1 MRLYESIFANL
12 GICEGFGHAQMEF
25 VHALTFVAAH
35 CPFPFFSFSFAMKAA
50 FDIMFQ
56 CTLCEK
62 AYQRKTHL
70 IRHEATHTQQ
80 PSSSCPLCSKA
91 FVKPEVARRHI
102 KTCAK
107 KFNQPA
113 PPAAKPGR
121 KRHSCELCFFAK
133 VSCDRNSPCSRCRSL
148 GRQCTFVTQEV
159 PSRDPSCSAV
169 TSLSPSITVSRA
181 TSRDSGSFSFL
192 QHFANPSFQRDRLA
206 IGETAKCSVR
216 RNLETLNSHIE
227 DALVPTDPMSAFGDF
242 QLTSLPFQIPS
253 TLPSFTDD
261 YLLQFNPDT
270 LFPSKLSNQLSV
282 IMTELVD
289 TSKSMGLG
297 TAGTLNPLDFMELS
311 TLLGVSNISASI
323 SAFFHSLHWHL
334 PVVHFP
340 TFDPGNIS
348 NPLLLSIFLSGATY
362 TIPLDGGAL
371 PSGLFDVAEEYIF
384 RKIADLST
392 VASTKDQSHLL
403 STVQLL
409 QSALI
414 IEMLQ
419 FGQDNMQTR
428 RRIRIVRHPCLVS
441 TIRSLGIFQ
450 LKRGTAPTV
459 SPRIACWVFL
469 ADGFL
474 TVCFKNHPSISV
486 FEMDCHFPWN
496 AGLWEAENASSFSR
510 IAMSHSTELPL
521 PPLKD
526 VVTQLLETHLSNDRI
541 PWGLSVSVEHLLIL
555 IYAIN
560 SLAFQARAGLLRY
573 LSLDR
578 IRCAS
583 GNWKL
588 IWDSVIGLLDK
599 DQFLHLGYPKHAQE
613 LWWLLNA
620 TLDATGRSDVSLRYM
635 DNTATDDLGNLNEF
649 IQWCHQA
656 PS

>member
-1 MRLYESIFANL
+1 
-12 GICEGFGHAQMEF
+12 
-25 VHALTFVAAH
+25 
-35 CPFPFFSFSFAMKAA
+35 
-50 FDIMFQ
+50 MFQ
-56 CTLCEK
+56 CTLCER

-70 IRHEATHTQQ
+70 IRHEATR
-80 PSSSCPLCSKA
+80 K
-91 FVKPEVARRHI
+91 VARRHI
-102 KTCAK
+102 RTCAK

-159 PSRDPSCSAV
+159 PSRDPSCSPV
-169 TSLSPSITVSRA
+169 TSLSLSPSITTSRT

-270 LFPSKLSNQLSV
+270 LFPSKLSNQLSE

-289 TSKSMGLG
+289 TSKSMGPG
-297 TAGTLNPLDFMELS
+297 TAGTLNPLGFMELS

-362 TIPLDGGAL
+362 TIPLDGGSL

-392 VASTKDQSHLL
+392 VASPKDQSHLL

-459 SPRIACWVFL
+459 CDERTWRILVAEETCIRIACWVFL

-486 FEMDCHFPWN
+486 FEMDCHFPWS
-496 AGLWEAENASSFSR
+496 AGLWEAESASSFSR
-510 IAMSHSTELPL
+510 IATSHSAELPL

-526 VVTQLLETHLSNDRI
+526 VITQLLEAPLSNGRI

-560 SLAFQARAGLLRY
+560 SLAFQTRAGLLRY

-588 IWDSVIGLLDK
+588 IWDSVISLLDK

-656 PS
+656 PP

>member
-1 MRLYESIFANL
+1 
-12 GICEGFGHAQMEF
+12 
-25 VHALTFVAAH
+25 
-35 CPFPFFSFSFAMKAA
+35 
-50 FDIMFQ
+50 MFQ

-62 AYQRKTHL
+62 VYQRKTHL

-80 PSSSCPLCSKA
+80 LSSSCPLCSKA
-91 FVKPEVARRHI
+91 FLKPEVTRRHI

-107 KFNQPA
+107 KFNQPP

-121 KRHSCELCFFAK
+121 KRQSCELCFFAK
-133 VSCDRNSPCSRCRSL
+133 ASCDRNLPCSRCRSL
-148 GRQCTFVTQEV
+148 GRQCTFVTQET
-159 PSRDPSCSAV
+159 PSRDSSCSAV
-169 TSLSPSITVSRA
+169 GSLSPSIS
-181 TSRDSGSFSFL
+181 TSRVTPTDSGSFSFL
-192 QHFANPSFQRDRLA
+192 QHFANPSFQKDRLA

-227 DALVPTDPMSAFGDF
+227 DALVPTDPMSTFGNDF
-242 QLTSLPFQIPS
+242 QLTNFPFQIPS

-261 YLLQFNPDT
+261 YLLQFSPDT
-270 LFPSKLSNQLSV
+270 LFPSKLSSQLSE

-297 TAGTLNPLDFMELS
+297 STGTLNALDFMELS

-348 NPLLLSIFLSGATY
+348 NPLLLAIFLSGATY

-392 VASTKDQSHLL
+392 LASPKDQSHLL

-459 SPRIACWVFL
+459 CDERTWRNLVAEEVCIRIACWVFL

-474 TVCFKNHPSISV
+474 TVCFKNNPSISV
-486 FEMDCHFPWN
+486 FEMDCHFPWS
-496 AGLWEAENASSFSR
+496 AGLWEAENASSFSK

-526 VVTQLLETHLSNDRI
+526 VVTQLLETPTSNDPI

-583 GNWKL
+583 GNWKR
-588 IWDSVIGLLDK
+588 IWDSVIGLLNK
-599 DQFLHLGYPKHAQE
+599 DQLLHLGYPKHAQE

-649 IQWCHQA
+649 IQWCHQSA
-656 PS
+656 P

>member
-1 MRLYESIFANL
+1 MR
-12 GICEGFGHAQMEF
+12 
-25 VHALTFVAAH
+25 
-35 CPFPFFSFSFAMKAA
+35 P
-50 FDIMFQ
+50 
-56 CTLCEK
+56 
-62 AYQRKTHL
+62 
-70 IRHEATHTQQ
+70 
-80 PSSSCPLCSKA
+80 
-91 FVKPEVARRHI
+91 
-102 KTCAK
+102 
-107 KFNQPA
+107 KFTV
-113 PPAAKPGR
+113 
-121 KRHSCELCFFAK
+121 F
-133 VSCDRNSPCSRCRSL
+133 
-148 GRQCTFVTQEV
+148 
-159 PSRDPSCSAV
+159 
-169 TSLSPSITVSRA
+169 SLSLSWA
-181 TSRDSGSFSFL
+181 TMYFRNPRGAFRGSQLLYSNL
-192 QHFANPSFQRDRLA
+192 ALAVLAVYNRIASHLKRQLA

-227 DALVPTDPMSAFGDF
+227 DALVPTDPMSAFGGDF
-242 QLTSLPFQIPS
+242 QLTSSPFQIPS
-253 TLPSFTDD
+253 TLPSFADD
-261 YLLQFNPDT
+261 YLLQFSPDT
-270 LFPSKLSNQLSV
+270 LFPSKLSNQLSE

-297 TAGTLNPLDFMELS
+297 TAGTLNPLDAMELS

-392 VASTKDQSHLL
+392 VASPKDQSHLL

-409 QSALI
+409 QSALV

-428 RRIRIVRHPCLVS
+428 RRIRIVRHPS
-441 TIRSLGIFQ
+441 
-450 LKRGTAPTV
+450 
-459 SPRIACWVFL
+459 
-469 ADGFL
+469 DGFL

-486 FEMDCHFPWN
+486 FEMDCHFPWS

-526 VVTQLLETHLSNDRI
+526 VVAQLLETPLSNDRI

-620 TLDATGRSDVSLRYM
+620 TLNATGRSDVSLRYM

>member
-1 MRLYESIFANL
+1 
-12 GICEGFGHAQMEF
+12 
-25 VHALTFVAAH
+25 
-35 CPFPFFSFSFAMKAA
+35 
-50 FDIMFQ
+50 MFQ
-56 CTLCEK
+56 CKLCEK
-62 AYQRKTHL
+62 SYQRKTHL
-70 IRHEATHTQQ
+70 IRHEATHTRQL
-80 PSSSCPLCSKA
+80 SSSCPLCNKS
-91 FVKPEVARRHI
+91 FLKPEVTRRHI

-107 KFNQPA
+107 KLNQPA

-121 KRHSCELCFFAK
+121 KRHSCELCFFARA
-133 VSCDRNSPCSRCRSL
+133 SCDRSQPCSRCRSL
-148 GRQCTFVTQEV
+148 GRQCTFVAQEI
-159 PSRDPSCSAV
+159 PSRDPSCSTVAA
-169 TSLSPSITVSRA
+169 LPASITASRV

-206 IGETAKCSVR
+206 IGETAKSSVR

-227 DALVPTDPMSAFGDF
+227 DALVPTDPTSAFDNDF
-242 QLTSLPFQIPS
+242 QLTSFPFQTPS
-253 TLPSFTDD
+253 TLPPFTDD
-261 YLLQFNPDT
+261 YLLQFTPDT
-270 LFPSKLSNQLSV
+270 LFPSKLSNQLSE
-282 IMTELVD
+282 IMTELVE

-297 TAGTLNPLDFMELS
+297 STEMLSPLDFMELS
-311 TLLGVSNISASI
+311 TFLGVSNISASI

-392 VASTKDQSHLL
+392 LASPKDQSHRL

-459 SPRIACWVFL
+459 CDERTWINLVADEVCIRIACWAFL

-486 FEMDCHFPWN
+486 FELDCHFPWS
-496 AGLWEAENASSFSR
+496 AGLWEAESASSFSR

-526 VVTQLLETHLSNDRI
+526 VITELLETPLSKDPI
-541 PWGLSVSVEHLLIL
+541 PWSLSVSVEHLLIL

-560 SLAFQARAGLLRY
+560 SLAFQARAGLLKY

-583 GNWKL
+583 GNWRR

-599 DQFLHLGYPKHAQE
+599 DQLLHLGYPKHAQE

-635 DNTATDDLGNLNEF
+635 DNNATDDLGNLNEF
-649 IQWCHQA
+649 IQWCHQSL
-656 PS
+656 P

>member
-1 MRLYESIFANL
+1 MR
-12 GICEGFGHAQMEF
+12 
-25 VHALTFVAAH
+25 
-35 CPFPFFSFSFAMKAA
+35 
-50 FDIMFQ
+50 
-56 CTLCEK
+56 
-62 AYQRKTHL
+62 
-70 IRHEATHTQQ
+70 
-80 PSSSCPLCSKA
+80 
-91 FVKPEVARRHI
+91 EVTRRHI

-107 KFNQPA
+107 KYDRPT

-121 KRHSCELCFFAK
+121 KRQSCELCFYAK
-133 VSCDRNSPCSRCRSL
+133 ASCDRNSPCSRCHSL
-148 GRQCTFVTQEV
+148 GKKCTFVSQEI
-159 PSRDPSCSAV
+159 PSPIPSCSV
-169 TSLSPSITVSRA
+169 VSLSPSISTRA
-181 TSRDSGSFSFL
+181 SFKDREPFSFL
-192 QHFANPSFQRDRLA
+192 QHFANPSAQKDRLA

-227 DALVPTDPMSAFGDF
+227 DALIPTDPMSALGGGF
-242 QLTSLPFQIPS
+242 QLTNLPFQSMS

-261 YLLQFNPDT
+261 YLFQFNSDT
-270 LFPSKLSNQLSV
+270 LFPSKLSSQLSE
-282 IMTELVD
+282 IMTELVE
-289 TSKSMGLG
+289 TSRSMGLENPG
-297 TAGTLNPLDFMELS
+297 ASSPLDLIELS

-348 NPLLLSIFLSGATY
+348 NPLLLAIFLSGATY

-384 RKIADLST
+384 RKIACLPT
-392 VASTKDQSHLL
+392 LASSKDHSHLS
-403 STVQLL
+403 STVQLI

-450 LKRGTAPTV
+450 LKRATAPTV
-459 SPRIACWVFL
+459 CDERMWRKLVAEEVCIRIACWVFL

-486 FEMDCHFPWN
+486 FEMDCHFPWS
-496 AGLWEAENASSFSR
+496 AELWEAESAPSFGR
-510 IAMSHSTELPL
+510 IAMPHSTELPL
-521 PPLKD
+521 PPLRD
-526 VVTQLLETHLSNDRI
+526 VITQLLDTPLNTDPI

-560 SLAFQARAGLLRY
+560 SLAFQVRAGLLRY
-573 LSLDR
+573 LSLDK

-583 GNWKL
+583 GNWRRV
-588 IWDSVIGLLDK
+588 WDSAIGLLDK
-599 DQFLHLGYPKHAQE
+599 DQLLHLGYPKHAQE

-620 TLDATGRSDVSLRYM
+620 TLDATGKSDAGLQYM
-635 DNTATDDLGNLNEF
+635 DNTATDDLGNLNDF
-649 IQWCHQA
+649 IQWCCRSA
-656 PS
+656 

>member
-1 MRLYESIFANL
+1 MIPISKYESA
-12 GICEGFGHAQMEF
+12 
-25 VHALTFVAAH
+25 
-35 CPFPFFSFSFAMKAA
+35 
-50 FDIMFQ
+50 D
-56 CTLCEK
+56 
-62 AYQRKTHL
+62 HL
-70 IRHEATHTQQ
+70 PDTQQ
-80 PSSSCPLCSKA
+80 LSSSCPLCSKS
-91 FVKPEVARRHI
+91 FLKPEVTRRHI

-107 KFNQPA
+107 KLNQPA

-133 VSCDRNSPCSRCRSL
+133 ASCDKNRPCSRCRSL
-148 GRQCTFVTQEV
+148 GRQCTFVAKDI

-169 TSLSPSITVSRA
+169 ASLSPSIT
-181 TSRDSGSFSFL
+181 TSRVSSRYSGSFSFL

-227 DALVPTDPMSAFGDF
+227 DALVPTDPISAFESDF
-242 QLTSLPFQIPS
+242 QLTSFPFQIPS
-253 TLPSFTDD
+253 IVPSFTDD
-261 YLLQFNPDT
+261 YLLRFSPDT
-270 LFPSKLSNQLSV
+270 LFPSKLSNQLCE
-282 IMTELVD
+282 IMTELVE

-297 TAGTLNPLDFMELS
+297 STGTLSPLDFMELS
-311 TLLGVSNISASI
+311 SLLGVSNISASI

-348 NPLLLSIFLSGATY
+348 SPLLLSIFLSGATY

-392 VASTKDQSHLL
+392 LASPKDQSHLS
-403 STVQLL
+403 STVQLI

-450 LKRGTAPTV
+450 VKRGTAPTV
-459 SPRIACWVFL
+459 CDDRTWRNLVAEEVCIRIACWVFL

-486 FEMDCHFPWN
+486 FEMDCHLPWS
-496 AGLWEAENASSFSR
+496 AGLWEAESASSFSR
-510 IAMSHSTELPL
+510 IAISHSTELPL

-526 VVTQLLETHLSNDRI
+526 VITQLLETPLGTGPI

-560 SLAFQARAGLLRY
+560 SLAFQARSGLLRY

-583 GNWKL
+583 GNWRR
-588 IWDSVIGLLDK
+588 IWDSVIGRLDK
-599 DQFLHLGYPKHAQE
+599 DKFLHLGYPKHAQE

-620 TLDATGRSDVSLRYM
+620 TLDATGRSDLSLQYM

-649 IQWCHQA
+649 IQWCHQI
-656 PS
+656 PP

>member
-1 MRLYESIFANL
+1 MNRLTTSRYTAALFQLPLVQKSI
-12 GICEGFGHAQMEF
+12 
-25 VHALTFVAAH
+25 
-35 CPFPFFSFSFAMKAA
+35 
-50 FDIMFQ
+50 
-56 CTLCEK
+56 
-62 AYQRKTHL
+62 
-70 IRHEATHTQQ
+70 
-80 PSSSCPLCSKA
+80 SKA
-91 FVKPEVARRHI
+91 VEVTRRHI

-113 PPAAKPGR
+113 PPPAKPGR
-121 KRHSCELCFFAK
+121 KRHSCELCFSAK
-133 VSCDRNSPCSRCRSL
+133 TSCDGNRPCSRCRSL
-148 GRQCTFVTQEV
+148 GRQCTFVAPEI
-159 PSRDPSCSAV
+159 PSRDPSCSALA
-169 TSLSPSITVSRA
+169 SLSPSIVTSRA
-181 TSRDSGSFSFL
+181 SSRDSGSFSFL
-192 QHFANPSFQRDRLA
+192 QHFANPSFQGDRLA

-216 RNLETLNSHIE
+216 RNLETLNSHIA
-227 DALVPTDPMSAFGDF
+227 DALVPTDPISALDDNF
-242 QLTSLPFQIPS
+242 QLTSFPFQIPA

-261 YLLQFNPDT
+261 YLLQFSPGT
-270 LFPSKLSNQLSV
+270 LFPSKLSSQLSE
-282 IMTELVD
+282 IMTELVE

-297 TAGTLNPLDFMELS
+297 STGILSPLDFMELS

-340 TFDPGNIS
+340 TFDPGKIS
-348 NPLLLSIFLSGATY
+348 NSLLLSIFLSGATY
-362 TIPLDGGAL
+362 TIPLDGGSL

-392 VASTKDQSHLL
+392 LASPKDQSHLL
-403 STVQLL
+403 SSVQLI

-450 LKRGTAPTV
+450 LKRGSAPTICDDRTWKNLV
-459 SPRIACWVFL
+459 AEEVCIRIACWVFL

-486 FEMDCHFPWN
+486 FEMDCHFPWS
-496 AGLWEAENASSFSR
+496 AGLWEAESASSFSR

-521 PPLKD
+521 PPLRD
-526 VVTQLLETHLSNDRI
+526 VVTQLLETPLGNDPI

-555 IYAIN
+555 IYGMLSPEPSRSIK
-560 SLAFQARAGLLRY
+560 LLKRNVTKQ
-573 LSLDR
+573 LTPSRSR

-583 GNWKL
+583 GNWRR
-588 IWDSVIGLLDK
+588 IWDSVIGLLEKDK
-599 DQFLHLGYPKHAQE
+599 FLHLGYPKHAQE

-620 TLDATGRSDVSLRYM
+620 TLDATGRPDVSL
-635 DNTATDDLGNLNEF
+635 
-649 IQWCHQA
+649 
-656 PS
+656 